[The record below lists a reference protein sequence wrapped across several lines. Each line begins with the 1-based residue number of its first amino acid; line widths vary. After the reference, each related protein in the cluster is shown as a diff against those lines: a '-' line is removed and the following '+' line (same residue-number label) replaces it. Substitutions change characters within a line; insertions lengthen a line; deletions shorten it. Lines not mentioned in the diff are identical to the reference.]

1 MAIVDEDIQRV
12 REATDTVAV
21 IGAHVGLRRVGR
33 RQMGL
38 CPFHNEKSPSFSVN
52 AEEGLYYCFGCN
64 ASGDIISFV
73 QQIEGLDFRSA
84 VELLA
89 ERAGISL
96 RYTEEGTADRRRRS
110 SELHEVLE
118 AAVEYFHD
126 RLLTADDAGPA
137 RSYLRSRGYDGEIV
151 RQFRIGWAPDGW
163 DELTRSLRRSKELL
177 VDAGLAFE
185 NRRGRLQDSFR
196 ARVMF
201 PIFDVAGRPVG
212 FGGRIMPGADGPKYK
227 NSAQGPVYDKSRV
240 LYGLN
245 WAKQQAVVNGRIVV
259 CEGYTDVIGF
269 ATAGIA
275 EAVATCGTSLT
286 EEHVKV
292 MRRFARR
299 IVLAFDADA
308 AGQGAAER
316 VYAWERAH
324 DLEVAVVDLGEGRD
338 PGDVAFEDPA
348 ALVRAVDEAQPFLGW
363 RVDRILDA
371 ASFDTPEHR
380 ARAARA
386 ALEAI
391 SEHPDGFVRD
401 QYVMSVADRCGLDP
415 DQLRVEVSPR
425 GRRVAVATQAEEHV
439 GVLSEIDPTELE
451 VLRLLVHRRAAI
463 ADRLH
468 ARLFASPAGAAA
480 YQALA
485 ATDSVQEAI
494 ERSRPE
500 LHVVL
505 HRVAVEE
512 SEAEV
517 DDVMRLLAQHAGRQV
532 LGDLTRRYST
542 AAALSEH
549 YPLLEWL
556 RLRLDELTDEE
567 HCGPAVDALS
577 QWLRSLDDED
587 AA

>member
-118 AAVEYFHD
+118 QAVEYFHD

-137 RSYLRSRGYDGEIV
+137 RSYLRGRGYDGDVV
-151 RQFRIGWAPDGW
+151 RRFRIGWAPDGW
-163 DELTRSLRRSKELL
+163 DELARALQRPKQLL

-212 FGGRIMPGADGPKYK
+212 FGGRIMPGAEGPKYK

-245 WAKQQAVVNGRIVV
+245 WAKQQAVANGRIVV

-269 ATAGIA
+269 ATAGVT

-324 DLEVAVVDLGEGRD
+324 DLEVAVVDLGDGRD
-338 PGDVAFEDPA
+338 PGDVAFEDPS
-348 ALVRAVDEAQPFLGW
+348 ALVAAVDEAQPFLGW

-386 ALEAI
+386 ALAAI

-425 GRRVAVATQAEEHV
+425 GRRVAVAEPVERPVT
-439 GVLSEIDPTELE
+439 VLPEIDPTELE
-451 VLRLLVHRRAAI
+451 ALRLLVHRRQLVGE
-463 ADRLH
+463 RLH
-468 ARLFASPAGAAA
+468 ARLFCSPAGAAA

-485 ATDSVQEAI
+485 TTSSVQEAV
-494 ERSRPE
+494 EHSRPE

-517 DDVMRLLAQHAGRQV
+517 DDVLRLLAQQAGRHA
-532 LGDLTRRYST
+532 LDDLTRRYSSR
-542 AAALSEH
+542 ASLAEH

>member
-21 IGAHVGLRRVGR
+21 IGAHVGLRQVGR

-110 SELHEVLE
+110 SALHEVLE
-118 AAVEYFHD
+118 QAVEYFHD
-126 RLLTADDAGPA
+126 RLLTGDDAGPA
-137 RSYLRSRGYDGEIV
+137 RSYLRSRGYDGDIV

-163 DELTRSLRRSKELL
+163 DELTRSIRSSKELL

-201 PIFDVAGRPVG
+201 PIFDVANRPVG
-212 FGGRIMPGADGPKYK
+212 FGGRIMPGAEGPKYK

-245 WAKQQAVVNGRIVV
+245 WAKQQAVANGRVVV

-269 ATAGIA
+269 AKAGVS

-286 EEHVKV
+286 EDHVKV

-324 DLEVAVVDLGEGRD
+324 DLEVAVVDLGAGRD

-348 ALVRAVDEAQPFLGW
+348 ALVTAVDEAQPFLGW
-363 RVDRILDA
+363 RVDRILDG

-380 ARAARA
+380 ARAARD
-386 ALEAI
+386 ALAAI

-425 GRRVAVATQAEEHV
+425 GRRVAVADPVELPA
-439 GVLSEIDPTELE
+439 GILPEIDPTELE
-451 VLRLLVHRRAAI
+451 ALRLLVHRRPAI

-468 ARLFASPAGAAA
+468 TRLFASPAGAAA
-480 YQALA
+480 YRSLA
-485 ATDSVQEAI
+485 STSSVQEAI
-494 ERSRPE
+494 DHSSPE

-517 DDVMRLLAQHAGRQV
+517 DDVLRLMAQQAGRQA
-532 LGDLTRRYST
+532 LDDLMRRYSSGP
-542 AAALSEH
+542 ALAEH

-567 HCGPAVDALS
+567 HCGPAIDALS

>member
-12 REATDTVAV
+12 REATDAVAV

-52 AEEGLYYCFGCN
+52 AEEGLYYCFGCH

-118 AAVEYFHD
+118 QAVDWFHH
-126 RLLTADDAGPA
+126 RLLTGADAGPA
-137 RSYLRSRGYDGEIV
+137 RSYLRSRGYDGDLV
-151 RQFRIGWAPDGW
+151 RRFRIGWAPDDW
-163 DELTRSLRRSKELL
+163 DELTRAIKRPKQLL

-201 PIFDVAGRPVG
+201 PIFDVADRPVG
-212 FGGRIMPGADGPKYK
+212 FGGRIMPGAEGPKYK

-245 WAKQQAVVNGRIVV
+245 WAKQQAVANGRVVV

-269 ATAGIA
+269 ASAGVT

-286 EEHVKV
+286 EDHVKV

-324 DLEVAVVDLGEGRD
+324 DLEVAVVDLGAGRD
-338 PGDVAFEDPA
+338 PGDVAFEDPS
-348 ALVRAVDEAQPFLGW
+348 ALPAAVDAAQPFLGW

-380 ARAARA
+380 ARAARD
-386 ALEAI
+386 ALQAI

-401 QYVMSVADRCGLDP
+401 QYVMTVADRCGLDP

-425 GRRVAVATQAEEHV
+425 GRRVAVAAPVEQPAD
-439 GVLSEIDPTELE
+439 VLPDIDSTELE
-451 VLRLLVHRRAAI
+451 ALRLLVHRRAAI
-463 ADRLH
+463 AGQLH
-468 ARLFASPAGAAA
+468 ARMFSSPAGIGA
-480 YQALA
+480 YRALA
-485 ATDSVQEAI
+485 STSSVQEAV
-494 ERSRPE
+494 EQARPE

-517 DDVMRLLAQHAGRQV
+517 DDVLRLLAQQAGRHA
-532 LGDLTRRYST
+532 LDDLTRRST
-542 AAALSEH
+542 TSAALAEH
-549 YPLLEWL
+549 YPMLEWL

-577 QWLRSLDDED
+577 HWLRSLDDED

>member
-110 SELHEVLE
+110 SELHEVLGE
-118 AAVEYFHD
+118 AVDYFHD
-126 RLLTADDAGPA
+126 RLLTGDDAGPA
-137 RSYLRSRGYDGEIV
+137 RSYLRSRGYDGDVV
-151 RQFRIGWAPDGW
+151 RRFRIGWAPDGW
-163 DELTRSLRRSKELL
+163 DELTRALRRSEKLL

-212 FGGRIMPGADGPKYK
+212 FGGRIMPGAEGPKYK

-245 WAKQQAVVNGRIVV
+245 WAKQQAVANGRVVV

-269 ATAGIA
+269 ATAGVT

-286 EEHVKV
+286 EDHVKV

-299 IVLAFDADA
+299 LVLAFDADA

-324 DLEVAVVDLGEGRD
+324 DLEVAVVDLGAGRD

-348 ALVRAVDEAQPFLGW
+348 ALVAAVDEAQPFLGW
-363 RVDRILDA
+363 RVDRILNA

-425 GRRVAVATQAEEHV
+425 GRRVAVASPVEQPV
-439 GVLSEIDPTELE
+439 GVLPEIDRTELE
-451 VLRLLVHRRAAI
+451 ALRLLVHRREAI

-480 YQALA
+480 YEALA
-485 ATDSVQEAI
+485 AHGTVRAAVEA
-494 ERSRPE
+494 SRPE

-505 HRVAVEE
+505 HKIAVEE

-517 DDVMRLLAQHAGRQV
+517 DDVMRLLAQHAGRQM
-532 LGDLTRRYST
+532 LDDLTRRYSSS
-542 AAALSEH
+542 AALSEH

-567 HCGPAVDALS
+567 HCGPAIDALS
-577 QWLRSLDDED
+577 AWLRSLDDED